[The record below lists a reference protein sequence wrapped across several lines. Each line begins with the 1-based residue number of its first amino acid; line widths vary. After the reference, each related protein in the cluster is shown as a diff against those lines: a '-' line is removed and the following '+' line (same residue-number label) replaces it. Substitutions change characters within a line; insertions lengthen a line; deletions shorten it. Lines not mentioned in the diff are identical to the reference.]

1 MRLREFF
8 QTDRHVLSLE
18 VFPPVRDGN
27 VDELFS
33 TIDELAILDPDYI
46 SVTYGAGG
54 TSRDMTVE
62 IASHIKNV
70 DTIEVMA
77 HLTCV
82 QSTRDDI
89 AHVLREFASHNV
101 ENILALRG
109 DPPSGEEH
117 FTQTEGGFAY
127 ANELVEF
134 IHQTGDFSV
143 GVAGYP
149 ECHTEAPDLDT
160 DIANLKRKV
169 DAGAE
174 CIVTQL
180 FFDNEDF
187 YRFRDKAVGGG
198 ITVPILPGIFPVT
211 RYQQIAK
218 IASLCGARIPEDF
231 HGKILAAYEAGSDI
245 SPFGID
251 YAIRQSTDL
260 LANDVPGLHFYS
272 MNKSAHVIDVIRDL
286 PLQRGADDD
295 HSEGTARRQLQ
306 ASF

>member
-1 MRLREFF
+1 MRLRDFF
-8 QTDRHVLSLE
+8 HSDRHALSLE

-54 TSRDMTVE
+54 TSQDMTVE
-62 IASHIKNV
+62 IASHIKNI
-70 DTIEVMA
+70 DKIEVMA

-82 QSTRDDI
+82 QATRDDI
-89 AHVLREFASHNV
+89 ARVLREFASHNI

-109 DPPSGEEH
+109 DPPAGSDH

-127 ANELVEF
+127 ANELVDY
-134 IHQTGDFSV
+134 IHQKGDFSV

-149 ECHTEAPDLDT
+149 ECHTEASDINT

-187 YRFRDKAVGGG
+187 YRFRDKALGIG
-198 ITVPILPGIFPVT
+198 ITVPILPGIFPIT
-211 RYQQIAK
+211 RYQQITK
-218 IASLCGARIPEDF
+218 IASLCGARIPNALLE
-231 HGKILAAYEAGSDI
+231 KIHAAHVAGADI
-245 SPFGID
+245 SPYGID
-251 YAIRQSTDL
+251 YAIWQSIDL
-260 LANDVPGLHFYS
+260 LTHGVPGLHFYS
-272 MNKSAHVIDVIRDL
+272 MNKSAHVIDVIREL
-286 PLQRGADDD
+286 PLQRGVNND
-295 HSEGTARRQLQ
+295 HSEGIARGQLH